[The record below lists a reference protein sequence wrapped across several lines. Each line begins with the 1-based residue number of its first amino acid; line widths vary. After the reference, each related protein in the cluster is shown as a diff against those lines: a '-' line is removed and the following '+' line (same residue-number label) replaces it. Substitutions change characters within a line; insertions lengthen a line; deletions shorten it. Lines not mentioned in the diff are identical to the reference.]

1 MPDSCA
7 DRCRG
12 SLKPKMAPYVH
23 MWSLHPGTQRDPHP
37 TSFAMPAVPD
47 PCYGH
52 EPNVIL
58 YTGPVQGAR
67 LEYDMLRSFRV
78 HQSMSLIP
86 ASKTSPVPVRCTTNF
101 EGLCVFQAYLRSTGH
116 SSAIAI
122 ALTLMARQID
132 GGHLPVFQC
141 APHATGISL
150 SLAVQE
156 TLAFRLRRKGCPR
169 GKT

>member
-1 MPDSCA
+1 M
-7 DRCRG
+7 CRPVQRKSKTQNG
-12 SLKPKMAPYVH
+12 SLRSHVVSSPRV
-23 MWSLHPGTQRDPHP
+23 PHSTP
-37 TSFAMPAVPD
+37 PRLLRYARSARPMLRPRS
-47 PCYGH
+47 
-52 EPNVIL
+52 NVIL

-78 HQSMSLIP
+78 HQSVSLIP
-86 ASKTSPVPVRCTTNF
+86 ASKTSPVPVRCTRTNNF

>member
-1 MPDSCA
+1 MQRKSKTQN
-7 DRCRG
+7 G
-12 SLKPKMAPYVH
+12 SLRSHVVSSPRV
-23 MWSLHPGTQRDPHP
+23 PHSTP
-37 TSFAMPAVPD
+37 PRLLRYARSARSMLQPRT
-47 PCYGH
+47 
-52 EPNVIL
+52 NVIL
-58 YTGPVQGAR
+58 YTGSCQGAR

-86 ASKTSPVPVRCTTNF
+86 ASKTSPVPVRCTRTNNF

-132 GGHLPVFQC
+132 GGRDLPVFQC

>member
-1 MPDSCA
+1 MQRKSKTQN
-7 DRCRG
+7 G
-12 SLKPKMAPYVH
+12 SLRSHVVSSPRV
-23 MWSLHPGTQRDPHP
+23 PHSTP
-37 TSFAMPAVPD
+37 PRLLRYARSARSMLQPRT
-47 PCYGH
+47 
-52 EPNVIL
+52 NVIL
-58 YTGPVQGAR
+58 YTGSCQGAR
-67 LEYDMLRSFRV
+67 LEYDMIRSFRV
-78 HQSMSLIP
+78 HQSVSLIP
-86 ASKTSPVPVRCTTNF
+86 ASKTSPVPVRCTNNF

-156 TLAFRLRRKGCPR
+156 TLAFRLRRKDCPR